1 MRSRRVLGQAL
12 RAGLAARAVR
22 PALLLIAL
30 GAALLALSCSTPTD
44 ELHIYSSV
52 PLQGS
57 GAKENQTV
65 VNAIRM
71 ALSEHGGKAGRFRIK
86 YISLDDSTRAKG
98 KWDAGQET
106 KNARRAAADPLAV
119 AYIGTINSG
128 AAKIAIPILDR
139 VQLAMVSPANTYP
152 GLTKSS
158 GALAS
163 EPYIYYPLGP
173 SSQNFCR
180 VLPSDDLQG
189 AAGAAYAQQK
199 LGVKSVY
206 VLDDTELYGHGIATI
221 FAAKASE
228 LKLNVLGGPVGIET
242 RTGAQYSQARMQT
255 AQQVVN
261 AKPDLVYFGGAT
273 ENHPGELLN
282 DLRKLGYRGPFMGPD
297 GIDQSEFVDEA
308 TAGGQQAG
316 TVYATLP
323 GLPAEKLTGAGA
335 AWYQQYTQQY
345 GDTGQYTHYGYE
357 AMNVVLDAIAKA
369 GNVDPK
375 TGKADRGAV
384 LAQIR
389 QDKNV
394 QGILGSWSFDDHC
407 DTTLTAISVNE
418 LANGKF
424 QYKELAPAIQPGQ

>member
-1 MRSRRVLGQAL
+1 MQIRSGRERGARLF
-12 RAGLAARAVR
+12 AGACRL
-22 PALLLIAL
+22 ALLLAAI
-30 GAALLALSCSTPTD
+30 GTALLALSCSSTLD
-44 ELHIYSSV
+44 ELHVYSSV

-71 ALSEHGGKAGRFRIK
+71 ALNEHGGKAGNFHIK
-86 YISLDDSTRAKG
+86 YISLDDSTKAKG

-106 KNARRAAADPLAV
+106 KNARQAAADPLAI

-128 AAKIAIPILDR
+128 AAKVSIPILDR

-189 AAGAAYAQQK
+189 AAGALYAQQK
-199 LGVKSVY
+199 LGAKSVY
-206 VLDDTELYGHGIATI
+206 VLDDTELYGHGIAAI
-221 FAAKASE
+221 FATKAKA
-228 LKLNVLGGPVGIET
+228 LGLNVLAGPEGIET
-242 RTGAQYSQARMQT
+242 RTGTQFSQARLT
-255 AQQVVN
+255 EAQKVFA

-273 ENHPGELLN
+273 ENHPGEILN
-282 DLRKLGYRGPFMGPD
+282 DLRKLGFKGPFMGPD

-308 TAGGQQAG
+308 SAGGVQAG

-335 AWYQQYTQQY
+335 AWYQKYTQQY
-345 GDTGQYTHYGYE
+345 GATGQYTHYAYA
-357 AMNVVLDAIAKA
+357 AMNLVLDAIAQKGA
-369 GNVDPK
+369 INPN
-375 TGKADRGAV
+375 TGKADRAAV

-389 QDKNV
+389 QAKDV
-394 QGILGSWSFDDHC
+394 QGILGTWSFDDHC

-418 LANGKF
+418 LTSGKF
-424 QYKELAPAIQPGQ
+424 QYKELAPAIQ

>member
-1 MRSRRVLGQAL
+1 MRSSGRQRTGIAALGRL
-12 RAGLAARAVR
+12 
-22 PALLLIAL
+22 ALL
-30 GAALLALSCSTPTD
+30 GVALLALSCGGTPTD
-44 ELHIYSSV
+44 ELHVYSSV

-57 GAKENQTV
+57 GAKENKTIV
-65 VNAIRM
+65 DAIQM

-86 YISLDDSTRAKG
+86 YISLDDSTKAKG

-119 AYIGTINSG
+119 AYIGTVNSG
-128 AAKIAIPILDR
+128 AAKVSIPILDR

-173 SSQNFCR
+173 DSQNFCR

-189 AAGAAYAQQK
+189 AAGALYAQQK
-199 LGVKSVY
+199 LGAKSVY

-221 FAAKASE
+221 FAAKAKE
-228 LKLNVLGGPVGIET
+228 IGLNVLAGPEGIET
-242 RTGAQYSQARMQT
+242 RTGAQFSQARNSE
-255 AQQVVN
+255 AQKVVA

-282 DLRKLGYRGPFMGPD
+282 DLRKLGFRGVFMGPD

-308 TAGGQQAG
+308 SAGGVQAG
-316 TVYATLP
+316 QVFATLP

-335 AWYQQYTQQY
+335 AWYAKFKAQY
-345 GDTGQYTHYGYE
+345 GDTGQYTHYAYE

-369 GNVDPK
+369 GGVDAH
-375 TGKADRGAV
+375 TGKADRAAV
-384 LAQIR
+384 LAAIR
-389 QDKNV
+389 QAKNV
-394 QGILGSWSFDDHC
+394 QGILGAWSFDGHC
-407 DTTLTAISVNE
+407 DTTLTAISVND
-418 LANGKF
+418 LTNGKF
-424 QYKELAPAIQPGQ
+424 QYKELAPQP